1 MLNALI
7 TGTSTGIGQ
16 ATALYLARNGYR
28 VFASMRNPETG
39 AALLADAANEEGLP
53 LHVIQLDVD
62 DPDSVSRAVQEVEQ
76 RAGQIDV
83 LVNNAGIAGAGSVEE
98 GSEEVLRAIFETNF
112 FGAMRVT
119 RAVLPGIR
127 QRKSGAIVNV
137 TSVAGRLASPP
148 QFAYAASKFA
158 MEADSEILAQ
168 EMRRFNVRVA
178 IIEPGMTLA
187 PMVTKGGCGPNM
199 DSPYVVFSLRIG
211 RTFAKLLEDPSP
223 PELVAVAIHYALV
236 ADEPKLRYPVGED
249 AEGWIVGRERMTD
262 EELVDYGKE
271 MSDDE
276 VADYFLK
283 YFSIEI

>member
-16 ATALYLARNGYR
+16 ATALHLARKGYR

-39 AALLADAANEEGLP
+39 AATLTDAAKDEGLP

-76 RAGQIDV
+76 QAGQIDV
-83 LVNNAGIAGAGSVEE
+83 LVNNAGIGGSGSVEE
-98 GSEEVLRAIFETNF
+98 VSDEILKAIFETNF

-119 RAVLPGIR
+119 RAVLPGMR
-127 QRKSGAIVNV
+127 QRRNGAIVNV
-137 TSVAGRLASPP
+137 TSAGGRVAFPP

-158 MEADSEILAQ
+158 MEAASEVLAQ

-178 IIEPGMTLA
+178 IIEPGVILTPIFA
-187 PMVTKGGCGPNM
+187 KNRHEPNM
-199 DSPYVVFSLRIG
+199 DSPYVDFSLRIG
-211 RTFAKLLEDPSP
+211 RIFAKRLEDPSP
-223 PELVAVAIHYALV
+223 PELVAETIHHALV
-236 ADEPKLRYPVGED
+236 TDEPKLRYPVGDD
-249 AEGWIVGRERMTD
+249 AEKWISGRERMTD
-262 EELVDYGKE
+262 EEMVDYGKE

-276 VADYFLK
+276 LAEYYRK